1 MDFFCC
7 FFQSHYNY
15 LNFKVFRGLKF
26 NLFIRF
32 YEHFGQGFE
41 HPGFPNVFYTMK
53 KIFCFLLLSASYS
66 WAHAQTA
73 TVVKFDRIEKIMKT
87 QTDEVQVINFWATWC
102 APCVKELPLFEKLG
116 AETPGVKVTLVNLDF
131 ADKVEKVNAFMARK
145 NIKSETVL
153 LDEVDYNTWIDKVDA
168 SWQGAIPA
176 TLIVN
181 TRTGTRKFVE
191 RELADG
197 ELQQLVASVK

>member
-1 MDFFCC
+1 
-7 FFQSHYNY
+7 
-15 LNFKVFRGLKF
+15 
-26 NLFIRF
+26 
-32 YEHFGQGFE
+32 
-41 HPGFPNVFYTMK
+41 MK
-53 KIFCFLLLSASYS
+53 KIVAFLLMSASCS
-66 WAHAQTA
+66 WVQAQTA

-87 QTDEVQVINFWATWC
+87 QADEVQVINFWATWC

-131 ADKVEKVNAFMARK
+131 ADKIEKVNAFMARK

-153 LDEVDYNTWIDKVDA
+153 LDEIDYNTWIDKVDA

-181 TRTGTRKFVE
+181 TRTGRRKFVE

-197 ELQQLVASVK
+197 ELQQLIASVR